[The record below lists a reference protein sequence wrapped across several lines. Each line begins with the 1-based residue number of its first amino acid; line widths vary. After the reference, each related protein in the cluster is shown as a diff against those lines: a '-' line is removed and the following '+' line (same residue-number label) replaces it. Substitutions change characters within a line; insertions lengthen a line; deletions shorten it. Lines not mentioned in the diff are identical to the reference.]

1 MTNDRNDQ
9 MTTKRDVSRKLD
21 PHTFSHAGSMYTR
34 MVTMYSVIGR
44 TRAEISARLFFP
56 MQLPSFSDKHSYR
69 RNDRKVPVKRS
80 HTICKRRERRRQKL
94 NLRQWLLN
102 PRHRLINLRH
112 NLINLRRGWLFFT
125 VFLIFVE
132 KESKKLC
139 FALDRSG
146 GRFPDPFAGNKEK
159 FTRQ

>member
-34 MVTMYSVIGR
+34 RVTMYSVIGR
-44 TRAEISARLFFP
+44 FWTRAEISARLFFP
-56 MQLPSFSDKHSYR
+56 MQLPYFSDKHSYR

-125 VFLIFVE
+125 VFAY
-132 KESKKLC
+132 LC
-139 FALDRSG
+139 RKRKQKTMFCIG
-146 GRFPDPFAGNKEK
+146 
-159 FTRQ
+159 